1 MSGMERLWRRT
12 GASLLLVVTMGCVG
26 TTNAEHQPAEFV
38 DPTLDML
45 NNGIIHLDVNIDR
58 ATKRLEELKQFP
70 DTQDTVLQVLRA
82 MDVLGLELLQQQW
95 VLQQNHL
102 HFAKAQMIAS
112 KRNPDDKARL
122 LQEWTTHERQY
133 LQDVDTVRQKRLDLE
148 HKRLMVEAQLIERSL
163 K

>member
-1 MSGMERLWRRT
+1 MSGMERLWRGT

-26 TTNAEHQPAEFV
+26 TTNAAHQPAEFV

-70 DTQDTVLQVLRA
+70 DTQDTVLQVIRA

-95 VLQQNHL
+95 VLQRNHL
-102 HFAKAQMIAS
+102 HFAKAQMIAL

-122 LQEWTTHERQY
+122 LQEWTTHEGSTGRMWIQSG
-133 LQDVDTVRQKRLDLE
+133 
-148 HKRLMVEAQLIERSL
+148 RSGSTWSTSGL
-163 K
+163 WSKLN